1 MAIAPDNPHL
11 ASMSENLPPPETPSP
26 SETPA
31 NAAKGGAVREIATT
45 VATALVLALGLR
57 TFVVEAR
64 WIPSPSMVPTLA
76 IEDRLIVEKVGY
88 RFGKPQ
94 RGDIVVFNP
103 TARLEAEK
111 YKDAFIK
118 RVVGVPGDS
127 VEVKNGKVFVN
138 GKALKEGYIAE
149 VPRYT
154 WGPQTVPSGEY
165 LVLGDNR
172 NNSYDGHFWGFV
184 PQDKIVGKAVLRFW
198 PLNRLGGLSNDPPSF
213 EK

>member
-1 MAIAPDNPHL
+1 MP
-11 ASMSENLPPPETPSP
+11 ENLPPPETPSP
-26 SETPA
+26 LETPA

-57 TFVVEAR
+57 TFIVEAR

-88 RFGKPQ
+88 KFGKPQ

-103 TARLEAEK
+103 TARLEREK

-118 RVVGVPGDS
+118 RVIGIPGDR
-127 VEVKNGKVFVN
+127 VEVKNGKVFID

-154 WGPQTVPSGEY
+154 WGPQTIPPGEY

>member
-1 MAIAPDNPHL
+1 
-11 ASMSENLPPPETPSP
+11 
-26 SETPA
+26 
-31 NAAKGGAVREIATT
+31 
-45 VATALVLALGLR
+45 
-57 TFVVEAR
+57 
-64 WIPSPSMVPTLA
+64 
-76 IEDRLIVEKVGY
+76 VGY
-88 RFGKPQ
+88 KFGKPQ

-103 TARLEAEK
+103 TARLEREK

-118 RVVGVPGDS
+118 RVIGIPGDR
-127 VEVKNGKVFVN
+127 VEVKNGKVFID

-149 VPRYT
+149 VPLYT
-154 WGPQTVPSGEY
+154 WGPQTIPSGEY

>member
-1 MAIAPDNPHL
+1 
-11 ASMSENLPPPETPSP
+11 MSENLPPPETPSP
-26 SETPA
+26 SETSA

-76 IEDRLIVEKVGY
+76 IEDRLIVEKVSY

-118 RVVGVPGDS
+118 RVVGIPGDS

>member
-1 MAIAPDNPHL
+1 
-11 ASMSENLPPPETPSP
+11 MSENLPPPETPSP

-31 NAAKGGAVREIATT
+31 NATKGGAIREIATT

-57 TFVVEAR
+57 TFIVEAR

-88 RFGKPQ
+88 KFGKPQ

-103 TARLEAEK
+103 TARLEREK

-118 RVVGVPGDS
+118 RVIGIPGDR
-127 VEVKNGKVFVN
+127 VEVKNGKVFID

-149 VPRYT
+149 VPLYT
-154 WGPQTVPSGEY
+154 WGPQTIPPGEY